1 MEQFLEYFGLVVGS
15 WYGMLALIAFGLT
28 LGFQAARRR
37 MGGRRYRALWGIML
51 VLGGMWGGFA
61 LWQYVQN
68 FVHWYDAYFLIP
80 GVLVW
85 VGLAKLQQRLP
96 WGVYLSIVLNIAV
109 VIWASQWVMAQHVV
123 EADPKSNGER
133 LKFNMH
139 EWLSGRGWPGKAVP
153 SAGSGGGPGVGGFVM
168 LFPNGEPTLEW

>member
-1 MEQFLEYFGLVVGS
+1 
-15 WYGMLALIAFGLT
+15 
-28 LGFQAARRR
+28 
-37 MGGRRYRALWGIML
+37 
-51 VLGGMWGGFA
+51 MWGGFA

-109 VIWASQWVMAQHVV
+109 VIWASQWVMVQHVV

-153 SAGSGGGPGVGGFVM
+153 SAGSGGGAGVGGFVM
-168 LFPNGEPTLEW
+168 LFPNGEPTLEWIFYWSWGIPLLASALAVPAWRMFQPKGGRRRENGRSARLNVVTPPHHGEF